1 MSALTVHA
9 QAARILAQAYREKAQ
24 EMRQGIA
31 DTPDDHRAAMMA
43 GSLTIWGMAEAQLLA
58 ADRMDEAAR
67 AELVDHSC
75 TVNHATMQI
84 PKCIACG
91 APRAKR

>member
-1 MSALTVHA
+1 MSALSTHA
-9 QAARILAQAYREKAQ
+9 QAARILGEVWTDEFTSQTDDTLAS
-24 EMRQGIA
+24 IA
-31 DTPDDHRAAMMA
+31 GMLATGYLRAATKM
-43 GSLTIWGMAEAQLLA
+43 E
-58 ADRMDEAAR
+58 EAAR
-67 AELVDHSC
+67 AELVSHAC